1 MTNSPTAGEPPER
14 NALYVQNDPPGRAVS
29 VSISDIHTSE
39 SVPRRSDKAVN
50 TNKAANT
57 NKITNTNKVTTI
69 NNITST
75 NDITNLNNTAKA
87 DIPDAI
93 DKTGRTG
100 KPCRPGRPK
109 KTDMAHETNK
119 PGASDKAPREPP
131 QINEFEFH
139 LSARN
144 LSDNTIVSYSYAI
157 RQFFKLYGE
166 ITHSN
171 LKLYKLFLIE
181 HYKPMTVNLRIRAL
195 NSYIEYFQINS
206 GRILRVRVQQKNY
219 LDNVISEADYEYLKN
234 CLLRDQKYLY
244 YYIIRFMAATGAR
257 VSEVVQFTAEDIFAG
272 HKDIYSKDNKIRR
285 IYVPKMLQKDTLLW
299 MKSISLEKGYI
310 FLNRYG
316 NPIKPGG
323 IRYQLRNL
331 AHLYGLNPDVVH
343 PHSFRHR
350 FAKSFIEKCG
360 DLSLLSDLLGHK
372 NLETTRI
379 YLRRSSTEQYEI
391 INKVVDW

>member
-1 MTNSPTAGEPPER
+1 MTNFRTAGEVPECS
-14 NALYVQNDPPGRAVS
+14 ALCVQNESHSCSADSDNAIT
-29 VSISDIHTSE
+29 VSISDIHNPDSE
-39 SVPRRSDKAVN
+39 SVHPKSDAAAIA
-50 TNKAANT
+50 NK
-57 NKITNTNKVTTI
+57 
-69 NNITST
+69 
-75 NDITNLNNTAKA
+75 TAK
-87 DIPDAI
+87 PMQSI
-93 DKTGRTG
+93 DPPKNAKPVKPNKQIKTDNINKTGKSG
-100 KPCRPGRPK
+100 KTSKPHNTDKSMKADTPNEISRPD
-109 KTDMAHETNK
+109 T
-119 PGASDKAPREPP
+119 SDKAPREPP
-131 QINEFEFH
+131 QINEFQFH

-181 HYKPMTVNLRIRAL
+181 HYRPMTVNLRIRAL
-195 NSYIEYFQINS
+195 NYYIEYCQINS

-234 CLLRDQKYLY
+234 CLLRDHKYLY

-285 IYVPKMLQKDTLLW
+285 IYVPKMLQRDTLLW

-331 AHLYGLNPDVVH
+331 ADRKSTRLN
-343 PHSFRHR
+343 
-350 FAKSFIEKCG
+350 
-360 DLSLLSDLLGHK
+360 
-372 NLETTRI
+372 
-379 YLRRSSTEQYEI
+379 SSHT
-391 INKVVDW
+391 